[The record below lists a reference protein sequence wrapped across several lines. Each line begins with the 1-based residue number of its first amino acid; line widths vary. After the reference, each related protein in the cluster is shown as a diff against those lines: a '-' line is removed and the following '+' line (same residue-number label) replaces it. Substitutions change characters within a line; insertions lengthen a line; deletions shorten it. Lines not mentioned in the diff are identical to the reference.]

1 MLSPMAAVSFQI
13 KGVNGGFTEVNGLL
27 SLGKDRLLM
36 EFEKADAIVGFF
48 RSGATSVGIEFT
60 CIRDLVYK
68 KGFLSAGKIT
78 LRTKSIADLSQVPG
92 SKSGSVI
99 LTVKRADH
107 ADAETFDSA
116 FQMAFSE
123 FKLGQL
129 YKTEN
134 GENG

>member
-1 MLSPMAAVSFQI
+1 MAAVSFQI

-60 CIRDLVYK
+60 SIRDLVYK

-78 LRTKSIADLSQVPG
+78 LRTKSIADQIG
-92 SKSGSVI
+92 
-99 LTVKRADH
+99 RASCR
-107 ADAETFDSA
+107 ERV
-116 FQMAFSE
+116 
-123 FKLGQL
+123 
-129 YKTEN
+129 
-134 GENG
+134 

>member
-1 MLSPMAAVSFQI
+1 MAAVSFQI

-68 KGFLSAGKIT
+68 KGFLSAGKNYPQDEVHC
-78 LRTKSIADLSQVPG
+78 RPEPG
-92 SKSGSVI
+92 TRLEIGFGYFNCQASRS
-99 LTVKRADH
+99 R
-107 ADAETFDSA
+107 
-116 FQMAFSE
+116 
-123 FKLGQL
+123 
-129 YKTEN
+129 
-134 GENG
+134 

>member
-1 MLSPMAAVSFQI
+1 L
-13 KGVNGGFTEVNGLL
+13 
-27 SLGKDRLLM
+27 
-36 EFEKADAIVGFF
+36 
-48 RSGATSVGIEFT
+48 GIEFT